1 MMDELSWDLVARWR
15 QGDQVAA
22 SELFRRYAGRLIALT
37 RSRLSDKL
45 ASRVDPDDVVQSAY
59 RSFFSNARDGRYDVQ
74 TGLDLWALLV
84 TITLHKVQDQIDR
97 LSTQKR
103 AIDREQ
109 TFGSEDSLHSLQA
122 HVLAGE
128 PSPVEAVALTD
139 EVERVMRGLEPVQR
153 RMLELRLQ
161 GYNVAEIASETQRSE
176 CTVRRFMKWIRQE
189 MQQSGLG
196 PSTRG

>member
-1 MMDELSWDLVARWR
+1 MTDELSWDLVARWR

-84 TITLHKVQDQIDR
+84 TITLHKVQDQIER

-103 AIDREQ
+103 AIDREH
-109 TFGSEDSLHSLQA
+109 TFGSEDSLHGLQA

-189 MQQSGLG
+189 LQQSGLG